1 LGSHEQIFDG
11 RVEAANGL
19 LRNIVVFFGLPQ
31 LYKMSIQILRTKVEA
46 IEQSISK
53 K

>member
-1 LGSHEQIFDG
+1 MEE
-11 RVEAANGL
+11 VWAANRL
-19 LRNIVVFFGLPQ
+19 LRNIVVFFGLPL
-31 LYKMSIQILRTKVEA
+31 LYKMSIQMSTFGTKVEA